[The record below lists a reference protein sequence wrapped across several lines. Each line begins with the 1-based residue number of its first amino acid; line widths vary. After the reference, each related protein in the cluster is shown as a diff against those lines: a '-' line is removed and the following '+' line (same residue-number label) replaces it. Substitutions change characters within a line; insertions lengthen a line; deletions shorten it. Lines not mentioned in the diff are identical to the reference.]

1 MSEHLVLPVL
11 LPLAFLALIFVG
23 VSCVGCT
30 DQVVGMLRRLVHSR
44 EKAPARHPSAPV
56 S

>member
-1 MSEHLVLPVL
+1 MNAHLVLPVL
-11 LPLAFLALIFVG
+11 LPLGFLALIFLG

-30 DQVVGMLRRLVHSR
+30 DRVVEVLRRWVHSR
-44 EKAPARHPSAPV
+44 EKARARHPSAPA